1 MDWVPISVLNGVSLG
16 TILFLLATGL
26 SLTLGLMG
34 IVNLAHGAFF
44 MIGGYVGWTVAV
56 QLEFNYW
63 LAVLAGG
70 ITAGIVGVVI
80 ERGFLRRI
88 HGQALSQALLTVGFV
103 YVLTN
108 LTLLGWGAGLRQP
121 FTSPLLAGTLPIAGW
136 QYPIFRIATIA
147 IGLVLFIGLW
157 WFQEKTKLGAIVR
170 AGMDDKQM
178 VIGMGIN
185 LGKVNYL
192 VFSLGAFI
200 AGVAGVIGSQIMV
213 LNPGLGFDIL
223 LLALVVVIVGGTGS
237 VQGAFAG
244 AMVIGLIDAFGK
256 FLVPEIARYLLYLVM
271 LVVLLIRPSG
281 LIPRK

>member
-1 MDWVPISVLNGVSLG
+1 MLNGVSLG

-256 FLVPEIARYLLYLVM
+256 FLVPEIARYLLYLFM

>member
-1 MDWVPISVLNGVSLG
+1 MLNGVSLG